1 MFCCLE
7 TLELKFIY
15 ALNPQVYIL
24 FCVNRKLPIFIIL
37 VQLRWR
43 EYKGKRWKYATEET
57 IWTLSAVGRN
67 FVVSCIA

>member
-15 ALNPQVYIL
+15 ALNLQVYIL
-24 FCVNRKLPIFIIL
+24 FCINRKFPIFIIL

-43 EYKGKRWKYATEET
+43 EYKGKRWKYAREET
-57 IWTLSAVGRN
+57 N
-67 FVVSCIA
+67 